1 MKIGDI
7 TDDGWEVASIDIIYR
22 KRVITIKDYISPTIG
37 FKKGVEGWL
46 SLSDLNDINSG
57 VVILD
62 NNKYSRLIFNPTYYL
77 HNEQLKYNHS
87 NFQPHGVQAPASCG
101 NAATR
106 PPRGYYRSSRRRKPA
121 PMSHISSR
129 A

>member
-62 NNKYSRLIFNPTYYL
+62 NNKYSRLNFNPIYFKILDTS
-77 HNEQLKYNHS
+77 NIVRMSKLK
-87 NFQPHGVQAPASCG
+87 
-101 NAATR
+101 
-106 PPRGYYRSSRRRKPA
+106 K
-121 PMSHISSR
+121 ISKII
-129 A
+129 